1 MFSSFERRGRE
12 RWIFRKNQELS
23 SKKNCSMQKSGLARG
38 YLAVVAWNENYEIG
52 KKSNNDYK
60 NKNFL

>member
-1 MFSSFERRGRE
+1 
-12 RWIFRKNQELS
+12 
-23 SKKNCSMQKSGLARG
+23 MQKSGLARG